1 MTSSPRWAR
10 LGAAGMA
17 LASLTTALV
26 SSAAAHALLKRAA
39 PPPGGAVSASPSE
52 IRITFSEGVEPR
64 FSAIALTTQ
73 TGAAAPLGKPT
84 VDPNDDK
91 TLVAPVSAPLKPGV
105 YTVHWHVVA
114 TDTHKTQGSFQFT
127 IRP

>member
-1 MTSSPRWAR
+1 MISSPRWAR
-10 LGAAGMA
+10 LGAAGIA
-17 LASLTTALV
+17 LALLAPSLV
-26 SSAAAHALLKRAA
+26 STAAAHALFKKAS
-39 PPPGGAVSASPSE
+39 PPPGGVVSASPSE

-64 FSAIALTTQ
+64 FSVLALTTQ

-91 TLVAPVSAPLKPGV
+91 TLVAPVSEPLKPGA
-105 YTVHWHVVA
+105 YTVHWRVVA